1 MAKEVVIDGELA
13 AQARRLIGARSAR
26 EAAETVLREFV
37 RNGAGRSRRKSAA
50 AATETDE
57 DQQAQIARQHERIF
71 ESSLAVARRGSP
83 FYPGFNHKDLRKN
96 RDAAKDGEG
105 GESSEDQRAQIARQH
120 ERIRK
125 TALAAARSGHSFPPG
140 FNPKKLWKPRDFG
153 RLVGG
158 H

>member
-37 RNGAGRSRRKSAA
+37 RNGAA

-57 DQQAQIARQHERIF
+57 DQQARIARQHERIF
-71 ESSLAVARRGSP
+71 ASSLAVARRGSP